1 MSIKQASYGIYKDKG
16 SKFFAKAF
24 PLKDLE
30 EIKNRLGL
38 LKSAH
43 MKARHI
49 CYAYRL
55 GFTPE
60 KNRSHDNGK
69 PAGLREKRFKILYFC
84 SIYILFFGLCSLI
97 RRTLLGVPRLI
108 HAYKEA
114 GADALKNAEIV
125 TIIPEINL

>member
-1 MSIKQASYGIYKDKG
+1 
-16 SKFFAKAF
+16 
-24 PLKDLE
+24 
-30 EIKNRLGL
+30 
-38 LKSAH
+38 

-55 GFTPE
+55 GFTSE
-60 KNRSHDNGK
+60 KTRSHDDGK
-69 PAGLREKRFKILYFC
+69 PAGLRENRFKIPYFC

-108 HAYKEA
+108 RAYKEA